1 LNFFKKFS
9 SLALENE
16 FFIRKSQRL
25 SPFPS
30 QSHINFPHP
39 PNDTSSTMRQK
50 TLSRVMSQ
58 QSSEFYFLPIDQN
71 RTKSIKN
78 VQNKAESWKKDSEHK
93 IEKTNDFCQMLH
105 NMRNPTVRKSFAMNG
120 RASGRSID
128 WKIRELMILI
138 ASVHDFNFFSSVLVC
153 PCEKP

>member
-1 LNFFKKFS
+1 
-9 SLALENE
+9 
-16 FFIRKSQRL
+16 
-25 SPFPS
+25 
-30 QSHINFPHP
+30 
-39 PNDTSSTMRQK
+39 
-50 TLSRVMSQ
+50 MSQ

-93 IEKTNDFCQMLH
+93 VEKTNDFCQMLH

-138 ASVHDFNFFSSVLVC
+138 ASVHDFNFFPRFLCVLAKNHRKMLGKTNIYQVKLRAKELV
-153 PCEKP
+153 EKLFE